1 MKIKACS
8 NSRTPLR
15 LGRNLTL
22 LLGIWICTAISR
34 PAAGEEV
41 SIFSTARENE
51 TVSWRVD
58 VATVAATPGWDGS
71 GKCPFDLAVLQEK
84 ATQRLAADYPDDA
97 PISKLQSVTMH
108 RVGGSSKNESLLKDK
123 WYFRFTF
130 RPEVKKL
137 TLLHVVMLT
146 DGVALKPAVTVR

>member
-8 NSRTPLR
+8 ISRPQLR

-22 LLGIWICTAISR
+22 LLGIWICTVIPR
-34 PAAGEEV
+34 PAAAEEV
-41 SIFSTARENE
+41 SIFTSAKENE
-51 TVSWRVD
+51 TVSWRAD
-58 VATVAATPGWDGS
+58 VATVAATPAWDGS

-84 ATQRLAADYPDDA
+84 ATQRLAVDYPDDA

-108 RVGGSSKNESLLKDK
+108 RVGGSSKNEALLRDK

-130 RPEVKKL
+130 RPEAKKL
-137 TLLHVVMLT
+137 TLLHVILLT
-146 DGVALKPAVTVR
+146 DGAAVRPAVTVR